1 MLVVTFSALFRV
13 QIFVVSEITFI
24 MPEISFFFANVN
36 FFVNC
41 SLVENIF
48 MKLHSHWPKS
58 LWLLQ
63 NLINYAS
70 HLAVIYLTLYS
81 NYNSGISGYEIL
93 FDLNNDLCS
102 SWTDKND

>member
-48 MKLHSHWPKS
+48 MKLHSH
-58 LWLLQ
+58 
-63 NLINYAS
+63 
-70 HLAVIYLTLYS
+70 
-81 NYNSGISGYEIL
+81 
-93 FDLNNDLCS
+93 
-102 SWTDKND
+102 